1 MKAFFANTNPLKFFL
16 MLKNKRELIYQF
28 SKRDVI
34 SRYKGSFLGIIWSF
48 ITPLIMLA
56 IYTFVFSV
64 IFQAKW
70 GTGIEVS
77 KAQFSLTLFCG
88 LITYNIFS
96 EMINKSATLII
107 NNQNYVKKVVF
118 PLEIL
123 PLSTLG
129 SVLVHFIISLIALL
143 LGELIFMGGIP
154 WTVFFLPIVILPL
167 LFTTLAFSY
176 LISFL
181 GVYIRDISYTVA
193 IAINVLFYL
202 TPIFYPMEAVPE
214 YFRSIM
220 SLNPLTSIVESMRAI
235 LLYNQIPNFL
245 ELFIWIVISMI
256 LMLIAYAG
264 FIRTKRG
271 FSDVI

>member
-77 KAQFSLTLFCG
+77 KAQFALTLFCG
-88 LITYNIFS
+88 LITYNVFS

-256 LMLIAYAG
+256 FMLIAYAG

>member
-1 MKAFFANTNPLKFFL
+1 MRVFSDNINPLSFFVL
-16 MLKNKRELIYQF
+16 LKNKKELIYQF

-34 SRYKGSFLGIIWSF
+34 SRYKGSYLGIVWSF

-77 KAQFSLTLFCG
+77 KAQFALTLFCG

-96 EMINKSATLII
+96 EMLNRSSTLIV
-107 NNQNYVKKVVF
+107 NHQNYVKKVVF

-123 PLSTLG
+123 PISTLG
-129 SVLVHFIISLIALL
+129 SVLIHFMISLIALL
-143 LGELIFMGGIP
+143 LGELIFMGEIP
-154 WTVFFLPIVILPL
+154 WTVIFLPIVILPL
-167 LFTTLAFSY
+167 LFITLAFSY
-176 LISFL
+176 LIAFL

-220 SLNPLTSIVESMRAI
+220 SLNPLTGIVEAMRAI

-245 ELFIWIVISMI
+245 ELSIWIIISMA
-256 LMLIAYAG
+256 LMLLAYAG